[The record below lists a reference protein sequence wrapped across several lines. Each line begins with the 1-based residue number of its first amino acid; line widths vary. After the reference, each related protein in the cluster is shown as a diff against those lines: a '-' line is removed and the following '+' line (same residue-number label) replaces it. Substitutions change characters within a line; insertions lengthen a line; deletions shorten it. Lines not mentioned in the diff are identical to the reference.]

1 MAWTSLLSPRR
12 VGLLAALVAFSPAVG
27 AGQAAVPHLGPN
39 APKDAPVQTTQQ
51 CVWVAMDRAMQ
62 PYIAQARASWPQA
75 RRRYLAG
82 LPPRQTFFVTALL
95 VDEQSRREQ
104 VFIAVDGIRQGIIS
118 GKIWN
123 RVDVVHGY
131 QLGDYYSFPESELRD
146 WLIAKPDG
154 TEEGNFV
161 GKFLDGYEPPRT
173 CSSNTVSD

>member
-1 MAWTSLLSPRR
+1 MGCWKCPGFVLEVWHGHQPSHS
-12 VGLLAALVAFSPAVG
+12 
-27 AGQAAVPHLGPN
+27 AGWA
-39 APKDAPVQTTQQ
+39 
-51 CVWVAMDRAMQ
+51 
-62 PYIAQARASWPQA
+62 
-75 RRRYLAG
+75 YLAG
-82 LPPRQTFFVTALL
+82 LPPRHTFFVTALL

-131 QLGDYYSFPESELRD
+131 QLGDYYSFPESDLRD

-173 CSSNTVSD
+173 CITNTVGD